1 MTGIAGPRAAL
12 RRPAPSDTVAG
23 AGCAGIVDAPL
34 VNRGVVI
41 LLPLQSSAHRVMVSP
56 AKALRALTTR
66 LKQAPGTSRS
76 AGPIGSTAGVSV
88 TCVCL
93 CAIVPF
99 PDLMLVALF
108 GPGRPKLPPTLIDG
122 VLLLLVMGLLILH
135 WRAYAKIQRRVRI
148 LSESMSQF
156 ATSGFAPP
164 LAIPWRAAPSK
175 APGPVQWLISPAHQ
189 IGAAERG
196 AELMA
201 SAILESKRQMLEREA
216 RNLAWLSFLCHDLGA
231 PLLRVLSRIEALRSA
246 RQPCIEEQ
254 QGVLESAHIEI
265 EQMSELIASV
275 SDFAQT
281 DRDMERTFEPTNI
294 RQFLE
299 YALTV
304 FEFDAGRRNIE
315 FDLRIV
321 PGVGEIRMHKILV
334 RRALENLI
342 SNALRF
348 TPQGGL
354 VSLRV
359 ERCGDIVSMRV
370 SDTGPGI
377 PPDEI
382 NHVFDYRFRGES
394 KANTLGQGSSGLGLA
409 LVRKVAALHDGEVS
423 VRNLEPHGAEFTIS
437 LPLAGPLPPSH
448 PLS

>member
-1 MTGIAGPRAAL
+1 MTGIAGPSAPL
-12 RRPAPSDTVAG
+12 RRPAPSDTVAD
-23 AGCAGIVDAPL
+23 ARCAGIVDTPL
-34 VNRGVVI
+34 VNRKLVN
-41 LLPLQSSAHRVMVSP
+41 LLPPESSARRAMVSP
-56 AKALRALTTR
+56 VAVVRALATR
-66 LKQAPGTSRS
+66 LTLAPGTSRS
-76 AGPIGSTAGVSV
+76 TGPTGSAADLSV
-88 TCVCL
+88 RCVCL
-93 CAIVPF
+93 CAIVRI
-99 PDLMLVALF
+99 PDFMLVELF
-108 GPGRPKLPPTLIDG
+108 GPGRPKLPSTLIDG
-122 VLLLLVMGLLILH
+122 FLLLLVMGLLILQ
-135 WRAYAKIQRRVRI
+135 WRAYAKIQRRVRT
-148 LSESMSQF
+148 LSESMNQF
-156 ATSGFAPP
+156 VTSGFAPP
-164 LAIPWRAAPSK
+164 VAIPWRGAPSN

-201 SAILESKRQMLEREA
+201 SAILESKRQMREREA

-231 PLLRVLSRIEALRSA
+231 PLLRVLSRIEALGSA
-246 RQPCIEEQ
+246 KQPCIEEQ
-254 QGVLESAHIEI
+254 QRVLESAHIEI

-281 DRDMERTFEPTNI
+281 DREMDRTFEPTNI

-321 PGVGEIRMHKILV
+321 PGIAEIRMHKILV

-359 ERCGDIVSMRV
+359 ERCGDMISMRV

-377 PPDEI
+377 PPGEI

-394 KANTLGQGSSGLGLA
+394 KANTLRPGSSGLGLA
-409 LVRKVAALHDGEVS
+409 LVQKVAALHDGDVS